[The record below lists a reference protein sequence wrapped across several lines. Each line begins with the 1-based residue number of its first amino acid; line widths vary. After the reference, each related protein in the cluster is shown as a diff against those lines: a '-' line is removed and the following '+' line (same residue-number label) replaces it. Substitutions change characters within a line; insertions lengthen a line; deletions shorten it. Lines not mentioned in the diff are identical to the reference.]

1 MNTSQNSLK
10 TNITPNVDTPPQSEN
25 THNVTANE
33 CEKICNEMLKCML
46 PHGKDSNAP
55 TENKKKP
62 YEPLTG
68 VVEYFIFWN

>member
-1 MNTSQNSLK
+1 MNTSQKSLIRS
-10 TNITPNVDTPPQSEN
+10 NADSSPPSEN
-25 THNVTANE
+25 AHNVTAKE
-33 CEKICNEMLKCML
+33 CEKICNEMLKCIQ
-46 PHGKDSNAP
+46 PIGKDGKTS